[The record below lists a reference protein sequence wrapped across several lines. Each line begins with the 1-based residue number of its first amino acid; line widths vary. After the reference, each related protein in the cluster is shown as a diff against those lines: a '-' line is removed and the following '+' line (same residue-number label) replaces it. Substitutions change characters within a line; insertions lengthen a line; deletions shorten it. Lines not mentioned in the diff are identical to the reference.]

1 MILVLVRSSEYSVVP
16 IGWRGIFP
24 SLQRMKESK
33 MFLPN
38 EFAKVYEPE
47 SGLHQNDGRYFSN
60 LRVIKEKAIP
70 AQSGMA
76 SSNANGNRSKGF
88 LTPW

>member
-1 MILVLVRSSEYSVVP
+1 
-16 IGWRGIFP
+16 
-24 SLQRMKESK
+24 

-88 LTPW
+88 LTPWLYPFQRQYTGWPVRI

>member
-38 EFAKVYEPE
+38 EFAKVYESE
-47 SGLHQNDGRYFSN
+47 SGLHQNDGRYFPN
-60 LRVIKEKAIP
+60 PRVIKEKAIP
-70 AQSGMA
+70 AQSGIA
-76 SSNANGNRSKGF
+76 FSDADGKRA
-88 LTPW
+88 